1 MTDHEMKLA
10 AARKRVAQLDEIQ
23 GHEDRSLGVL
33 IEALASGLNGVD
45 DGPAYDALVMLMDI
59 RDVVVKNMPQI
70 TAASIK
76 TQYLVLDEG
85 HKVSLK
91 LAPLVD
97 PTRN

>member
-59 RDVVVKNMPQI
+59 RSVVKNIPQI
-70 TAASIK
+70 NAASLK
-76 TQYLVLDEG
+76 TLLLALDEG
-85 HKVSLK
+85 KRVSVK
-91 LAPLVD
+91 LMQVVD

>member
-59 RDVVVKNMPQI
+59 QSVVSNIPQI

-76 TQYLVLDEG
+76 TLFLALDEG
-85 HKVSLK
+85 NRVSVK
-91 LAPLVD
+91 LMQVVD

>member
-10 AARKRVAQLDEIQ
+10 AARKRVAQLDEIH

-59 RDVVVKNMPQI
+59 RSVISNIPMLNVL
-70 TAASIK
+70 SLK
-76 TQYLVLDEG
+76 TILKALDEW
-85 HKVSLK
+85 HKVSIK
-91 LAPLVD
+91 LIPLMD
-97 PTRN
+97 PNRN